1 MHVISQRRAVAA
13 TALLLV
19 VQPVARPLVAQTDY
33 DHTDA
38 GRPIRVEDAVAT
50 ERHALDV
57 QLAPLRLER
66 TAAGLARWRFEPKV
80 SYGALARTEVEVRT
94 ALAMLPRQG
103 DAVPARAGLTG
114 VGLSALRALTLETPR
129 VPALALG
136 ADVLAPVGSL
146 AAPRAT
152 YSLKAMLTRSFR
164 LVRVHVNGA
173 VGTWSVAPPAATSC
187 TGAGCGTSPLPFIPD
202 TPCDVA
208 PYGDTPSGGSP
219 RTVASARCGAPPYPD
234 PPTPF
239 PAPRS
244 GPDSTATARTNG
256 ARWFAGVAL
265 DHAFAVHSLLVSA
278 DLYAERIVGLYTRT
292 DWATEVGVRRQV
304 TPTIVLDAGA
314 GRRFA
319 GVNRATLATFG
330 ATLTMATRPL
340 LR

>member
-66 TAAGLARWRFEPKV
+66 TAAGLARWRFEPKL

-219 RTVASARCGAPPYPD
+219 R
-234 PPTPF
+234 
-239 PAPRS
+239 S